1 MQTIF
6 TIRISCDP
14 ADADKV
20 SGIVDRTV
28 DSLDEVLCDPDRI
41 NADAD
46 ATVARVSVERICPQT
61 GRWYG
66 RRISCADPAS
76 PTT

>member
-1 MQTIF
+1 MQTVF

-20 SGIVDRTV
+20 SGIVDRAV

-41 NADAD
+41 DPDAD
-46 ATVARVSVERICPQT
+46 ATVARVSVERT
-61 GRWYG
+61 GVTYVEP
-66 RRISCADPAS
+66 IS
-76 PTT
+76 